1 MKTNGALRTL
11 SNLQRTEREKKK
23 TNKKGVKL
31 VN

>member
-11 SNLQRTEREKKK
+11 SNLQHTEKKK
-23 TNKKGVKL
+23 RTKKKGVKL